1 LEADAAL
8 DDLWRALDGE
18 SAYMLAEPGERG
30 RTDLPVVSYRV
41 VGWDDDVATGLVEV
55 RVGRY
60 ARVRH
65 RGQLMMGVRSSHQ
78 GRGIGRALLE
88 AAVDHARTIGLVKLE
103 LTVQA
108 GNTIALNLYRSC
120 GFEVE
125 GRRRAAM
132 RIDDGLADEF
142 YMGLLL
148 REV

>member
-1 LEADAAL
+1 MTLRRGPLEADAVL

-41 VGWDDDVATGLVEV
+41 VDWDGDVATGLVEV

-65 RGQLMMGVRSSHQ
+65 RGQLMTGVRSSHQ

-103 LTVQA
+103 LTVQVFQRQMSGGLRA
-108 GNTIALNLYRSC
+108 VGRSTVNTAC
-120 GFEVE
+120 W
-125 GRRRAAM
+125 
-132 RIDDGLADEF
+132 
-142 YMGLLL
+142 
-148 REV
+148 